1 MKAIQN
7 VFYKLRKYIWNHIN
21 NIWNP
26 KKTLQAHDNYI
37 YIYIYES
44 KLEEFHSNTQ

>member
-7 VFYKLRKYIWNHIN
+7 VFYKLRKYIWN
-21 NIWNP
+21 P
-26 KKTLQAHDNYI
+26 KKTLQAHDNYV